1 MMQFQRVI
9 LFSLILLFG
18 LSTVWAQEPPI
29 PPRRGSAPKVGLFLG
44 FTPAWLKVDVAPVNE
59 FLAGTGAAPLKD
71 NGIFMVG
78 GGGAIY
84 ILVIKNFRV
93 GGMGLSGST
102 SSSAVLPNGIR
113 RDVQLSV
120 GVGGLTFEYV
130 VPIVRRL
137 DFAFGSM
144 VGWGSTTL
152 SLRQY
157 AGGNHTW
164 TDEQALFGTW
174 PPTSTI
180 STERTLSGSFL
191 ALVPSVSI
199 EYAALGWL
207 AFRLGASYNLMLAP
221 SWSVDGEYSLSG
233 VPSSVKGNGFM
244 VNAGIFVGTF

>member
-1 MMQFQRVI
+1 MHLKRTILMM
-9 LFSLILLFG
+9 LALLVWY
-18 LSTVWAQEPPI
+18 STVQAQEMPI
-29 PPRRGSAPKVGLFLG
+29 PPRRGAAPKVGLFVG
-44 FTPAWLKVDVAPVNE
+44 FTPSWLSVDVGPVNE
-59 FLAGTGAAPLKD
+59 FLTGTGAPLLD
-71 NGIFMVG
+71 NKGIFMLG

-102 SSSAVLPNGIR
+102 SVSGVDATGLR
-113 RDVQLSV
+113 RDVKL
-120 GVGGLTFEYV
+120 GVGLGGITLEYV
-130 VPIVRRL
+130 VPIVHRL

-144 VGWGSTTL
+144 VGWGSTTIT
-152 SLRQY
+152 LRQY

-164 TDEQALFGTW
+164 TGEQALFGSW
-174 PPTSTI
+174 PPSSAI

-191 ALVPSVSI
+191 ALVPSVSV

-221 SWSVDGEYSLSG
+221 SWTVDGEYDLGG

-244 VNAGIFVGTF
+244 INAGVFVGTF

>member
-1 MMQFQRVI
+1 MMRLQRAI
-9 LFSLILLFG
+9 LLSVLLLFG
-18 LSTVWAQEPPI
+18 LSAVWAQEPPI
-29 PPRRGSAPKVGLFLG
+29 PPRRGTAPKVGLFVG

-59 FLAGTGAAPLKD
+59 FLAGTGAVPLKN

-78 GGGAIY
+78 GAGSIY

-102 SSSAVLPNGIR
+102 SSSGIDAGGIR
-113 RDVQLSV
+113 RDVQLAV
-120 GVGGLTFEYV
+120 GLGGLTFEYV

-144 VGWGSTTL
+144 VGWGSTTI

-164 TDEQALFGTW
+164 SDEQSLFGSW
-174 PPTSTI
+174 PPGSAI

-191 ALVPSVSI
+191 ALVPSVSF
-199 EYAALGWL
+199 EYAVLGWL

-221 SWSVDGEYSLSG
+221 SWSVDGEYDLSG